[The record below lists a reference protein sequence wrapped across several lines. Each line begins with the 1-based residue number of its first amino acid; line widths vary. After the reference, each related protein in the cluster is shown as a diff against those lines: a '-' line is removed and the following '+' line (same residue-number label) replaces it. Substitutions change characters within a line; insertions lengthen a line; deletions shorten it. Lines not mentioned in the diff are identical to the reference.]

1 LKLQIMT
8 KHFST
13 ICLSIALAGAAF
25 AQAPA
30 AAPAET
36 KHWEFEVAS
45 IKPAAPITPEKVA
58 NGQLHVGMTVDKAR
72 VDIGFLSLAELIPM
86 AYRVKSY
93 QVSGPSWM
101 PQQRFDIVGKMPEG
115 ATREQVPDM
124 LQALLTD
131 RFKLTFHRETKE
143 HSMYA
148 LVVSKKG
155 LKLKEAQPE
164 PVPAKTET
172 ADNGAPP
179 DGATPVKNEDRPMS
193 IKSDAKGTVISG
205 GGQKGQVRIS
215 RGSEGGM
222 RIESSKM
229 TMEALAEALS
239 RFVARPV
246 VDMTDLKGDY
256 EVALEISMA
265 DIMAMARAAGQ
276 VIPGGPGG
284 GEPGKAPLDTAS
296 DPSGNSIFDAV
307 QKLGLKLEARKGP
320 IEVIIID
327 HVEKAPTEN

>member
-1 LKLQIMT
+1 MT
-8 KHFST
+8 KRCPR
-13 ICLSIALAGAAF
+13 ICLAIALAASAAL

-36 KHWEFEVAS
+36 KRWEFEVAS

-58 NGQLHVGMTVDKAR
+58 NGQLHVGMTFDKAR

-124 LQALLTD
+124 LQVLLAD

-155 LKLKEAQPE
+155 LKLKESQPD
-164 PVPAKTET
+164 PPAKTET
-172 ADNGAPP
+172 ADGGAPA
-179 DGATPVKNEDRPMS
+179 DGAPPVKNEDRPLS
-193 IKSDAKGTVISG
+193 FKSDAKGMVLSG

-215 RGSEGGM
+215 KAEGGI

-239 RFVARPV
+239 RFVDRPV
-246 VDMTDLKGDY
+246 VDMTELKGDY

-296 DPSGNSIFDAV
+296 DPSGNSIFDAI

-320 IEVIIID
+320 IEVIVID
-327 HVEKAPTEN
+327 HVEKTPTDN

>member
-1 LKLQIMT
+1 MT
-8 KHFST
+8 KRFST
-13 ICLSIALAGAAF
+13 LCLALALTATVAL
-25 AQAPA
+25 AQTPAPA
-30 AAPAET
+30 AET
-36 KHWEFEVAS
+36 KRWEFEVAS

-58 NGQLHVGMTVDKAR
+58 KGQLHVGMTVDKAR

-124 LQALLTD
+124 LQLLLAD

-148 LVVSKKG
+148 LLVNKKG
-155 LKLKEAQPE
+155 LKLKESQPD
-164 PVPAKTET
+164 PPPAKIET
-172 ADNGAPP
+172 ADGGAPA
-179 DGATPVKNEDRPMS
+179 DGAPPVKNEDRPLS
-193 IKSDAKGTVISG
+193 FKSDAKGMVLSG

-215 RGSEGGM
+215 KAEGGI

-239 RFVARPV
+239 RFVDKPV
-246 VDMTDLKGDY
+246 VDMTELKGDY

-284 GEPGKAPLDTAS
+284 GEPSKAPLDTAS
-296 DPSGNSIFDAV
+296 DPSGNSIFDAI

-320 IEVIIID
+320 IEVLVID
-327 HVEKAPTEN
+327 HVEKSPTEN

>member
-1 LKLQIMT
+1 MT
-8 KHFST
+8 KRCPRISLT
-13 ICLSIALAGAAF
+13 IALSAAAAF
-25 AQAPA
+25 AQPPAPPA
-30 AAPAET
+30 AET

-45 IKPAAPITPEKVA
+45 IKPAAPITPDKFA
-58 NGQLHVGMTVDKAR
+58 NGRLHVGMTVDGAQ

-93 QVSGPSWM
+93 QVSGPNWM
-101 PQQRFDIVGKMPEG
+101 PQQRFDIIGKMPPG

-124 LQALLTD
+124 LQLLLAD

-148 LVVSKKG
+148 LVVGKKG
-155 LKLKEAQPE
+155 PKLKESE
-164 PVPAKTET
+164 PDPPPAKIES
-172 ADNGAPP
+172 ADGGAPA
-179 DGATPVKNEDRPMS
+179 DGAPPVKNEDRPLS
-193 IKSDAKGTVISG
+193 FKSDAKGMVLTG

-215 RGSEGGM
+215 KAEGGI

-229 TMEALAEALS
+229 TMEVLAETLS
-239 RFVARPV
+239 RFVDRPV
-246 VDMTDLKGDY
+246 VDMTEIKGDY

-265 DIMAMARAAGQ
+265 DILAVARAAGQ
-276 VIPGGPGG
+276 VIPPGAGGA
-284 GEPGKAPLDTAS
+284 EPGKAPLDTAS
-296 DPSGNSIFDAV
+296 DPSGSSIFDTI

-320 IEVIIID
+320 IEVIVID